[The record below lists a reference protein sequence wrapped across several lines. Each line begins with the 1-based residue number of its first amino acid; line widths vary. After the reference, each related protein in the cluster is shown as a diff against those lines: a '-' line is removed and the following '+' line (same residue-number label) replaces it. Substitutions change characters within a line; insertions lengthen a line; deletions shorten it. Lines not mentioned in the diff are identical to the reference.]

1 MRTKQS
7 LSIILVFALIL
18 GIFTVPVFASNEFI
32 DLTENEQQT
41 RFSYVNS
48 VDDSFYIYN
57 GTGYVKVKYFGID
70 NLTTRAE
77 ISIKL
82 QHQFLFWWFDVS
94 GGEWFDTVY
103 GVNGEVNHSLA
114 LSSGGNFRAVINV
127 KVYGQGTGY
136 DEINDNPTA
145 SN

>member
-1 MRTKQS
+1 MRTKQI
-7 LSIILVFALIL
+7 LSVLLVFAVL
-18 GIFTVPVFASNEFI
+18 FAVMS
-32 DLTENEQQT
+32 LSVQAENEPGIPET
-41 RFSYVNS
+41 PLLRYSFVSYCTDDFYIVNGTAYVN
-48 VDDSFYIYN
+48 I
-57 GTGYVKVKYFGID
+57 KYYGI
-70 NLTTRAE
+70 NNVTTRAE
-77 ISIKL
+77 VSIKL